1 MKSPWAR
8 LALFIVTLAVAL
20 AAVQRLPHRAPA
32 SPSVAPPAPLDTLV
46 VTVTNGVVSPDRAA
60 FPLGHR
66 LALTRV
72 NGGRAAVRISL
83 AGYEHQLAEVPLAPG
98 EARADTFTLD
108 LPGEDF
114 AWRVDGAPVGQL
126 RVSGSHLVAG
136 HR

>member
-8 LALFIVTLAVAL
+8 LALFIVVLVVTLAVAR
-20 AAVQRLPHRAPA
+20 RLPHPAVAPPTA
-32 SPSVAPPAPLDTLV
+32 APPAPLDSLV
-46 VTVTNGVVSPDRAA
+46 LTVTDSAVRPDRAA

-72 NGGRAAVRISL
+72 NGGRAAVRLSL
-83 AGYEHQLAEVPLAPG
+83 AGYEHQLAEAPLAPG
-98 EARADTFTLD
+98 EARTDTFTLD

-114 AWRVDGAPVGQL
+114 AWRVNGAPVGQL

>member
-8 LALFIVTLAVAL
+8 LALFIATLAVAL
-20 AAVQRLPHRAPA
+20 AVARRLPHPAAAPPA
-32 SPSVAPPAPLDTLV
+32 AAPPAPLDTLV
-46 VTVTNGVVSPDRAA
+46 VTVTDGAMQPDRAA

-72 NGGRAAVRISL
+72 NGGRAPVRLSL
-83 AGYEHQLAEVPLAPG
+83 AGYEHQLAEAALAPG
-98 EARADTFTLD
+98 EARTDTFTLD

-114 AWRVDGAPVGQL
+114 AWRVNGAPVGQL